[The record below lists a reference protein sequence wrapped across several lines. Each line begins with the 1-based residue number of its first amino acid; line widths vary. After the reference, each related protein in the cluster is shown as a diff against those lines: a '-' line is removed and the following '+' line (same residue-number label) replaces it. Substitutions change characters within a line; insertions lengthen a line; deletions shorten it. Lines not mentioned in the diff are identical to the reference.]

1 MTIFDA
7 VLLGIIQ
14 GLTEFLPISS
24 SGHLVITQAL
34 LGVKESGVAFEILV
48 HLGSLCAVLI
58 YFRKSILKIITGLF
72 DKNDKQA
79 KLMTLYLIVGTVPTV
94 LIVLLIKDYID
105 TAFTMPA
112 LAAVMLLVTGMILL
126 STKFIQKKELALNNK
141 KSFLIGF
148 GQALAILP
156 GISRSGTTISVG
168 MLLGV
173 KPAQA
178 AEFSFLLAIPAILG
192 AVVFKFKEISA
203 VDNSMWPQYF
213 AGFLASFVFSL
224 LAVYLVLSLIR
235 KGKFEY
241 FAYYCFAAG
250 LFGLYLFL

>member
-1 MTIFDA
+1 
-7 VLLGIIQ
+7 
-14 GLTEFLPISS
+14 
-24 SGHLVITQAL
+24 
-34 LGVKESGVAFEILV
+34 
-48 HLGSLCAVLI
+48 
-58 YFRKSILKIITGLF
+58 
-72 DKNDKQA
+72 
-79 KLMTLYLIVGTVPTV
+79 MTLYLIIGTVPTV
-94 LIVLLIKDYID
+94 LIVLLIKDYVD
-105 TAFTMPA
+105 EAFVMPA

-126 STKFIQKKELALNNK
+126 TTKFIVKKKNPVSGKNA
-141 KSFLIGF
+141 FLIGF

-173 KPAQA
+173 DPSLA

-192 AVVFKFKEISA
+192 AVVFKFKEIAA
-203 VDNSMWPQYF
+203 VDNSLWAQYF
-213 AGFLASFVFSL
+213 AGFIASFVFSL
-224 LAVYLVLSLIR
+224 LAVYLVLALIR

>member
-24 SGHLVITQAL
+24 SGHLVISQAL

-58 YFRKSILKIITGLF
+58 FFRASIIRIIVGLF
-72 DKNDKQA
+72 KNEKQA
-79 KLMTLYLIVGTVPTV
+79 KLMTLYLIIGTIPTV
-94 LIVLLIKDYID
+94 LIVLLIKDYVD
-105 TAFTMPA
+105 EAFAMPA
-112 LAAVMLLVTGMILL
+112 LAAVMLLVTGLILL
-126 STKFIQKKELALNNK
+126 STKFIEKKK
-141 KSFLIGF
+141 KPVSGKNAFLIGF

-173 KPAQA
+173 DPSLA

-192 AVVFKFKEISA
+192 AVVFKFKEIAA
-203 VDNSMWPQYF
+203 VDNGLWAQYF
-213 AGFLASFVFSL
+213 AGFIASFVFSL
-224 LAVYLVLSLIR
+224 LAVYLVLALIR